1 MAAPFSWMSVQKKN
15 SSNGRSPAARWFPS
29 MHWSA
34 GTGWTA
40 VFPASRSSFFAV
52 RGIGRGTRPS
62 SWKEALRA
70 RRTSSEAGYSHGSRR
85 GFRFGA
91 YASSCLALRRNRL
104 LPPGFLPEI
113 CPHPSPP
120 SLPHWNG
127 GLFSWLCHRKW
138 LMLFSLK
145 FHRDNRQ
152 NALALYFAKRK
163 TGEKGCIFTALWS

>member
-104 LPPGFLPEI
+104 LPLGFLPEI
-113 CPHPSPP
+113 CPHPSLS
-120 SLPHWNG
+120 SLPYWNG
-127 GLFSWLCHRKW
+127 GLFSWLCHRKR
-138 LMLFSLK
+138 LMPFSLK
-145 FHRDNRQ
+145 FQRDNRK
-152 NALALYFAKRK
+152 NALAVDPTKAKNRK
-163 TGEKGCIFTALWS
+163 KALFFTALWR